1 MREHFNDVPGDIAGS
16 EAENLPG
23 GLGEYDPDNDVDAT
37 IDEQVGND
45 VMNPDGRTFGIKNQQ
60 GGSTT
65 GTGYTEPTNDGAS
78 VPPEDLLEGEE
89 GHPGAAVG
97 FTGAERDKRATQQ
110 PRRARQPEEPAL
122 GGRTTEPE
130 TDQQERNM
138 SVETE
143 GPTGSQGSGGAIG
156 PDEKAA

>member
-23 GLGEYDPDNDVDAT
+23 GFGENDPDNDVGAM

-45 VMNPDGRTFGIKNQQ
+45 VMNPDGQTFVRQDQQ

-65 GTGYTEPTNDGAS
+65 GTGYVEATGDGAS
-78 VPPEDLLEGEE
+78 VPLADLVEGEE
-89 GHPGAAVG
+89 DHPGAAVG
-97 FTGAERDKRATQQ
+97 FTGAERDKRAPSRPHR
-110 PRRARQPEEPAL
+110 PRKPEGIPL
-122 GGRTTEPE
+122 GGQSTEPE
-130 TDQQERNM
+130 TDQQEKNRSM
-138 SVETE
+138 ETE

-156 PDEKAA
+156 PEKAA